1 MKPKLKFKFLD
12 DKLGQVIY
20 FMDRSRMEHICFKL
34 QLQHNR
40 VGSPGV
46 AKKDNSVSSSLEKMI
61 VYVSQ
66 RKKNLENVSHGLNQ
80 IPENHM

>member
-1 MKPKLKFKFLD
+1 MSEGGFLIRQNIFTI
-12 DKLGQVIY
+12 GEM
-20 FMDRSRMEHICFKL
+20 MDFLFNSTTLLIINIIITRDR
-34 QLQHNR
+34 
-40 VGSPGV
+40 SPGV

>member
-1 MKPKLKFKFLD
+1 MALQILAILILSFQSIARCQD
-12 DKLGQVIY
+12 NYAI
-20 FMDRSRMEHICFKL
+20 L
-34 QLQHNR
+34 QLTR
-40 VGSPGV
+40 SPGV

>member
-1 MKPKLKFKFLD
+1 MTEREHFTEVEPIYGPAKYVRYNDLFYDLD
-12 DKLGQVIY
+12 
-20 FMDRSRMEHICFKL
+20 R
-34 QLQHNR
+34 
-40 VGSPGV
+40 SPGV

>member
-1 MKPKLKFKFLD
+1 MACAL
-12 DKLGQVIY
+12 Y
-20 FMDRSRMEHICFKL
+20 SDR
-34 QLQHNR
+34 
-40 VGSPGV
+40 SPGV

>member
-1 MKPKLKFKFLD
+1 MSYESYDFFS
-12 DKLGQVIY
+12 GRIH
-20 FMDRSRMEHICFKL
+20 R
-34 QLQHNR
+34 
-40 VGSPGV
+40 SPGV

>member
-1 MKPKLKFKFLD
+1 MPVPISSLIFVASTLGIEKTE
-12 DKLGQVIY
+12 KLGY
-20 FMDRSRMEHICFKL
+20 DGTFFLLLFEDR
-34 QLQHNR
+34 
-40 VGSPGV
+40 SPGV